1 MLEQFFA
8 AQSDPSQS
16 PLTQKL
22 RKTLDEHFVEGAV
35 ELADLLYALQSE
47 CMIVQEAMEEPP
59 DGKAGEHYVRA
70 LQLYLEALCKV
81 GRELEATGELSEETE
96 KEACELTGQA
106 DRSFNDFEFEA
117 SQIKEAESE
126 A

>member
-8 AQSDPSQS
+8 DQTDQSKS

-22 RKTLDEHFVEGAV
+22 KATLAEFTEGRA
-35 ELADLLYALQSE
+35 ELGDLLFALHSE
-47 CMIVQEAMEEPP
+47 CQIVQEAMEEPP
-59 DGKAGEHYVRA
+59 DGKAGEHYSKA
-70 LQLYLEALCKV
+70 LQLYLEALYMV
-81 GRELEATGELSEETE
+81 GREMEASGELTE
-96 KEACELTGQA
+96 DSQKAACELTAQA
-106 DRSFNDFEFEA
+106 DVAFNDFEFEA

>member
-8 AQSDPSQS
+8 DQSDQSKS

-22 RKTLDEHFVEGAV
+22 RATLAEFTEGRA
-35 ELADLLYALQSE
+35 ELADLLFALHSE
-47 CMIVQEAMEEPP
+47 CLIVQEAMEEPP
-59 DGKAGEHYVRA
+59 DGKAGEHYSTA
-70 LQLYLEALCKV
+70 LQQYLEALFMV
-81 GRELEATGELSEETE
+81 GREMEASGELTE
-96 KEACELTGQA
+96 DIEKAACELTGQA
-106 DRSFNDFEFEA
+106 DRAFNDFEFEA